1 MASSCAKLSTS
12 CRRYRSPQRYRP
24 GGSQLRRERF
34 RQTAPIRLAHGNN
47 AILPCVSR
55 ADTSVSSRGR
65 PADNFYVDS
74 LYQPHFGTAVKGFLN
89 ARGSSTGSS
98 RYARCAKNMILSEA
112 IFAIQ
117 NDVFVVPCGKGK
129 EKP

>member
-12 CRRYRSPQRYRP
+12 CRVIAPHSAIGLVGHSFAVSRS
-24 GGSQLRRERF
+24 
-34 RQTAPIRLAHGNN
+34 RQTAPIRLTHGNN

-55 ADTSVSSRGR
+55 ADTGVSSRGR

-74 LYQPHFGTAVKGFLN
+74 LYQPHFGTAVKDFLN